1 MNVFC
6 EDKSTHQ
13 YSKMLIKNTEQKM
26 LALAAGRKNNSV
38 KNGLSNEERKMQNQ
52 FDSFPLTDQFLTKDE
67 N

>member
-38 KNGLSNEERKMQNQ
+38 KNGLSNEERKM
-52 FDSFPLTDQFLTKDE
+52 
-67 N
+67 